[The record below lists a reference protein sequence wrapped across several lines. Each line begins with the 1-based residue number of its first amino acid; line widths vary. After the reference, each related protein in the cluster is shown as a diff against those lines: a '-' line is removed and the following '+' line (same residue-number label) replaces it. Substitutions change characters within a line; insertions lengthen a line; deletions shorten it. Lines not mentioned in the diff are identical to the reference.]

1 MASTRDGTSLALFA
15 ASVLLCAAGVL
26 AQPYPAKPVRMIVP
40 FAAGGGTDIIA
51 RLIAQKVTD
60 AWGQQMVVENRA
72 GGGSVIGTEV
82 VARSAADGYT
92 LLLAAPPFATNA
104 ALLPRLPYD
113 SLQDFAP
120 VTLVATA
127 PLIVVVH
134 PSLPVRSIKELVAAA
149 RARPG
154 QLSYGT
160 SGNGGPQHLAGELLK
175 SMADI
180 DLLHIPYKGG
190 APAVVDLVGGQVQ
203 LGFASMLTALPFVKA
218 GRLRAIA
225 VTGARRSAIL
235 PNLPAVAEAGFPGYE
250 TTTWYGILARAGAP
264 PAVIA
269 TLNADIARALNLPEV
284 KDRLA
289 GEGAEV
295 VAGTPAAFASF
306 IQTEIARVRK
316 LSKSTVIKLD

>member
-1 MASTRDGTSLALFA
+1 MASTRDGTSLALIA

-225 VTGARRSAIL
+225 VTGARRCAIL